1 MDSTY
6 AEIGT
11 KVIILKSSAC
21 TRSNG
26 WSPYMD
32 GYVGRSACITRVQG
46 PTMDSLGVAGWCQ
59 VDIDS
64 GCWWWPVSS
73 LILESDRKL
82 LRDISVLKGQML
94 L

>member
-21 TRSNG
+21 TRDSG

-32 GYVGRSACITRVQG
+32 QYIGYSACITRVHDDTPPG
-46 PTMDSLGVAGWCQ
+46 PLGARWCKL
-59 VDIDS
+59 DIDN
-64 GCWWWPVSS
+64 GNWWWPVSS

-82 LRDISVLKGQML
+82 LKDVSVLKGQML